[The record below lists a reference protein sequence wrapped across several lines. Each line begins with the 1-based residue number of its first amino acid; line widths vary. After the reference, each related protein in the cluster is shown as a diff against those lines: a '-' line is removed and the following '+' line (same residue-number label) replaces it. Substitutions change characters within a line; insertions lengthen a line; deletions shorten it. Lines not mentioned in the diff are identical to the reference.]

1 MTRNKSSDLSD
12 LPRMVPDRDE
22 IARRRG
28 NTGAPP
34 PPGGGSQGNG
44 KKSGASV
51 WPLYLLVLLLAAGL
65 GYLGYE
71 SLEAQARLQEAN
83 AAQQAAVDRIQELEN
98 QLSATDESL
107 TLNESAIQS
116 NFNNITSEIR
126 RLWDVADG
134 RNRDWIQENQ
144 SLLAD
149 LTEIPERIESLDDR
163 VGTMTNQLEQVF
175 DDLEDGIAAR
185 EALQAD
191 VQSTAANQANQQSA
205 VEALQ
210 EREDELTARLDIVS
224 VRVEGAMELSTDM
237 SQQLNRLDEDLVSL
251 SQQLDQEAEARSTL
265 SASVSQLR
273 SRINMLEDGGGSEEF
288 QDLVSRVDAIDIA
301 RTDTIQRLSNIQAQI
316 SELRDQVQALQG
328 Q

>member
-1 MTRNKSSDLSD
+1 MRTIWSSRVIYPQL
-12 LPRMVPDRDE
+12 RVRFQGGNH
-22 IARRRG
+22 RG
-28 NTGAPP
+28 NCHEKHRCFTQGIKSTVINNHAADYINR
-34 PPGGGSQGNG
+34 PGIGNPLLHVALRDFVKHRIVGIAKRGHLGNG
-44 KKSGASV
+44 KAEEK
-51 WPLYLLVLLLAAGL
+51 
-65 GYLGYE
+65 
-71 SLEAQARLQEAN
+71 
-83 AAQQAAVDRIQELEN
+83 
-98 QLSATDESL
+98 
-107 TLNESAIQS
+107 
-116 NFNNITSEIR
+116 
-126 RLWDVADG
+126 
-134 RNRDWIQENQ
+134 
-144 SLLAD
+144 
-149 LTEIPERIESLDDR
+149 
-163 VGTMTNQLEQVF
+163 
-175 DDLEDGIAAR
+175 
-185 EALQAD
+185 
-191 VQSTAANQANQQSA
+191 ANQANQQSA

-210 EREDELTARLDIVS
+210 EREDELTARLDLVS